1 VSTSSTSTTR
11 LHGQW
16 LFAARVVWVALIVLD
31 LGVLVASIPT
41 GFRQSLSFA
50 QDPSFGE
57 LGIPPNP
64 VAAYLVT
71 IQVTFALGC
80 LVPAVMVFRAQS
92 DNWMAMFIS
101 LAGGMFGANI
111 PLVYTLHA
119 TYPEWHLPIAFV
131 LYFSQTCGIIACYLF
146 PDGRFVP
153 RWTGVLAAALGVWML
168 ASWLFPAAPFSPE
181 TLPFLFLF
189 LLALVYGGAI
199 IYAQIHRYIH
209 VSGSVQR
216 QQTKWMV
223 LGMTV
228 AVVGYIGDTML
239 PSALPLLYQSGLPR
253 AIYSLVVGPVFRL
266 SMLIAPL
273 ALGISI
279 LRYRLWDINFVINR
293 SLVYGALTVFL
304 GILFAGS
311 LFVVSRVAQAL
322 TGREQSVIAIAVSAL
337 VFGFLFQP
345 ARRRLQRLV
354 DRHVYGIRV
363 DYQRAAPP
371 GTALAPSRPRL
382 GAYTDLEPA
391 GHGGMAQVYK
401 AWHPTLGRPV
411 AIKVLL
417 PHLVQEAD
425 FRERFE
431 REAQTAALLDHPN
444 IVQIFD
450 YGEADGRYYI
460 AMEFISGPDLGSF
473 LRERGPLPLG
483 QAVAVVQDIANALDC
498 AHRQGLVH
506 RDVKPS
512 NVMLRPDPAAV
523 TRQVP
528 YQAVLT
534 DFGLAKALGE
544 STRLTKT
551 GDIVGTLSYIAP
563 EQVQAAGD
571 VNGRADIYA
580 LGIMAY
586 QMLTGNLPF
595 RQENPGALLIAHLT
609 QPPPDPR
616 DFVSDLLDQVVCA
629 LQRALAKGPEQR
641 YATAGEFARAL
652 SMQK

>member
-1 VSTSSTSTTR
+1 
-11 LHGQW
+11 
-16 LFAARVVWVALIVLD
+16 LIVLNLSVLIAAIP
-31 LGVLVASIPT
+31 LGFQQPS
-41 GFRQSLSFA
+41 SLA
-50 QDPSFGE
+50 QDPILGE
-57 LGIPPNP
+57 LGLSPNL
-64 VAAYLVT
+64 VAAYLVA
-71 IQVTFALGC
+71 IQIIFAVGC
-80 LVPAVMVFRAQS
+80 LVPAVMIFWGRS
-92 DNWMAMFIS
+92 DNWMAMLVS
-101 LAGGMFGANI
+101 LAGGMFGTNI
-111 PLVYTLHA
+111 PLVYNLHA
-119 TYPEWHLPIAFV
+119 THPEWHLPIAFV
-131 LYFSQTCGIIACYLF
+131 LHFSQTSGIIACYLF

-153 RWTGVLAAALGVWML
+153 RWTGVPAAVLGVWML

-181 TLPFLFLF
+181 ILPFPFLFF
-189 LLALVYGGAI
+189 LALGYGGVI
-199 IYAQIHRYIH
+199 IYAQTHRYIH
-209 VSGSVQR
+209 VSSPIER

-223 LGMTV
+223 FGMAV

-239 PSALPLLYQSGLPR
+239 PSMLPLLYRSGLPR
-253 AIYSLVVGPVFRL
+253 AAYAVVVGPAFRL

-279 LRYRLWDINFVINR
+279 LRYRLWDIDFVINR

-311 LFVVSRVAQAL
+311 LFVVSRISQAL
-322 TGREQSVIAIAVSAL
+322 TGGQQSVIAIAVSAL
-337 VFGFLFQP
+337 AFGLLFQP
-345 ARRRLQRLV
+345 VRRRLQRLV
-354 DRHVYGIRV
+354 DQHVYGIRIN
-363 DYQRAAPP
+363 YQRAAPP
-371 GTALAPSRPRL
+371 GTAYAPARPRL

-391 GHGGMAQVYK
+391 GYGGMAQVYK

-417 PHLVQEAD
+417 PHLVEEAD

-431 REAQTAALLDHPN
+431 REAQMAALLNHPN
-444 IVQIFD
+444 IVQILD
-450 YGEADGRYYI
+450 YGKADDRYYI
-460 AMEFISGPDLGSF
+460 AMEFISGPDLDSF

-483 QAVAVVQDIANALDC
+483 QALAIIQDIANALDY
-498 AHRQGLVH
+498 AHRKGLVH

-512 NVMLRPDPAAV
+512 NVMLRPDPV
-523 TRQVP
+523 SVSRQIP

-534 DFGLAKALGE
+534 DFGLARALGE
-544 STRLTKT
+544 STRLTQT
-551 GDIVGTLSYIAP
+551 GDILGTLSYIAP
-563 EQVQAAGD
+563 EQVQAADD

-595 RQENPGALLIAHLT
+595 RQETPGALLIAHLT

-616 DFVSDLLDQVVCA
+616 DFVYDLLDQVACA

-652 SMQK
+652 SMQE